1 MAWAG
6 SCTTLANG
14 DHALSGWLRGA
25 GEDVVIVWGER
36 MGGAPGGAS
45 ALRAL
50 LNVAGNLQ
58 LGEHEG
64 AGLLAIPAVTNGRGL
79 REAGVLPNAGPGL
92 KAPVAD
98 GRGAPE
104 IAAALADGDLR
115 ALYLL
120 GADPLVS
127 YPGRG
132 AWEKALDRATTVVAH
147 AGVLTQGIRE
157 HADVVFPSEV
167 YAEKNG
173 TVVHPDGRVQR
184 VRQAIAHVGRVRP
197 EWQVIADVAR
207 AAGFDLGVL
216 TSAMATKQLFAAVPF
231 YAGLTAEGLAGHGV
245 RWPAG
250 DGAAKAPEADLGPF
264 TLEAPGPERRPD
276 PRAAAAGLV
285 ALAVGG
291 ARGADLAVAAVPPS
305 GVLGRAGAGRR
316 PAPGHRGRRAGR
328 GGPERHLAARAR
340 GAAQRRA
347 APARSSSPT
356 RPRSSPGALVE
367 VRRA

>member
-1 MAWAG
+1 VTVLITGGMGFTGLHTARAFLDAG
-6 SCTTLANG
+6 Q
-14 DHALSGWLRGA
+14 
-25 GEDVVIVWGER
+25 DVVIVWGER
-36 MGGAPGGAS
+36 MGGAPGGAD

-50 LNVAGNLQ
+50 LNVAGNLK

-132 AWEKALDRATTVVAH
+132 AWAKALDRATTVVAH

-173 TVVHPDGRVQR
+173 TVVHPDGR
-184 VRQAIAHVGRVRP
+184 QASRP
-197 EWQVIADVAR
+197 LQPPARIRRGIDLCPSVI
-207 AAGFDLGVL
+207 
-216 TSAMATKQLFAAVPF
+216 
-231 YAGLTAEGLAGHGV
+231 
-245 RWPAG
+245 
-250 DGAAKAPEADLGPF
+250 
-264 TLEAPGPERRPD
+264 
-276 PRAAAAGLV
+276 
-285 ALAVGG
+285 
-291 ARGADLAVAAVPPS
+291 
-305 GVLGRAGAGRR
+305 
-316 PAPGHRGRRAGR
+316 R
-328 GGPERHLAARAR
+328 GG
-340 GAAQRRA
+340 G
-347 APARSSSPT
+347 RSRDGSPK
-356 RPRSSPGALVE
+356 RPRK
-367 VRRA
+367 